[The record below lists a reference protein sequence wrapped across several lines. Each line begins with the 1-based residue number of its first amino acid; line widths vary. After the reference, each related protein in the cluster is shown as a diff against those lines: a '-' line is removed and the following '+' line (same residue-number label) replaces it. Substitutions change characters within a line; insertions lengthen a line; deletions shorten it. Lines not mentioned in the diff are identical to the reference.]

1 MSGLAARLPLQASP
15 EDGAYDLLTSI
26 EEVAAQNIKMVVF
39 TNPGERIMDPAFG
52 VGIKRFLFRQNAYET
67 HDVLR
72 TRIREQIA
80 KYLPYVEIQRIL
92 MDSALTNPE
101 LPENYLKVVLQYK
114 IPTQNRTLVLE
125 LPISV

>member
-1 MSGLAARLPLQASP
+1 MKRMMCYAR
-15 EDGAYDLLTSI
+15 
-26 EEVAAQNIKMVVF
+26 
-39 TNPGERIMDPAFG
+39 
-52 VGIKRFLFRQNAYET
+52 
-67 HDVLR
+67 
-72 TRIREQIA
+72 A